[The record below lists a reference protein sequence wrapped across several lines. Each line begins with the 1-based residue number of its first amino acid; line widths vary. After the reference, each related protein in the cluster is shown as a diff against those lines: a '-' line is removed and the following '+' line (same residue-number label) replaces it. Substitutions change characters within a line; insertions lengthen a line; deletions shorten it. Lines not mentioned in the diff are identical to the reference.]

1 MVRGRSTGLIA
12 LSLIFLVGGLGAY
25 WLWHRQTTPPLIGI
39 VHATEVRVAPEIGG
53 NLVEVKVRKGDSVHA
68 GDVVAT
74 LSALE
79 LTASVEQARAAL
91 VKATADRNNVYAGM
105 REEQRASLAA
115 EIVKAK
121 SRLQYVQQQLNRA
134 TYLASTNTESQQTLD
149 QARKEA
155 TSSQA
160 DVAEA
165 QANYDAAIAG
175 PTKEERAIADA
186 QVQAAAAVLD
196 VLQRRLDKTL
206 LRAPT
211 DGTVNVIVA
220 EVGENIRA
228 GQPVL
233 VIDAADKQW
242 LSFDLREDLLQG
254 LMLGARVNVTRSK
267 EEQPLQAQI
276 TELVPLDSF
285 ATWQAERAVGDHDQ
299 NTLRLRLDLQRDQAG
314 GFVPGMT
321 VFIKR

>member
-1 MVRGRSTGLIA
+1 G
-12 LSLIFLVGGLGAY
+12 Y
-25 WLWHRQTTPPLIGI
+25 WLWHRQSTPPLIGV
-39 VHATEVRVAPEIGG
+39 VHATEVRIAPEIGG
-53 NLVEVKVRKGDSVHA
+53 SLVEGKVHKSDFVHA
-68 GDVVAT
+68 EEVVAK
-74 LSALE
+74 LSAVE

-121 SRLQYVQQQLNRA
+121 SRLQYAQQQLTRA

-149 QARKEA
+149 QARKD
-155 TSSQA
+155 TSSA
-160 DVAEA
+160 EGDVAEA
-165 QANYDAAIAG
+165 QANYDAAVAG

-186 QVQAAAAVLD
+186 QVQAASAALD

-211 DGTVNVIVA
+211 DGTVSVIVA
-220 EVGENIRA
+220 EVGENIQA

-233 VIDAADKQW
+233 VIDATDKQW

-254 LMLGARVNVTRSK
+254 LTVGASVNVTRSG
-267 EEQPLQAQI
+267 EEQPTQAQI
-276 TELVPLDSF
+276 TELLPLGSF
-285 ATWQAERAVGDHDQ
+285 PRGRGDG
-299 NTLRLRLDLQRDQAG
+299 AG
-314 GFVPGMT
+314 GTQKKNCFRRLFDPQRNKVVFVPGMF
-321 VFIKR
+321 VLIKKKTIKPPAPASIPLFLLRLWSAI

>member
-1 MVRGRSTGLIA
+1 MANGRSTSFIV
-12 LSLIFLVGGLGAY
+12 LSLILIAVGVGGY
-25 WLWHRQTTPPLIGI
+25 WLWRRQSTPPLIGV
-39 VHATEVRVAPEIGG
+39 VHATEVRIAPEIGG
-53 NLVEVKVRKGDSVHA
+53 SLVEVKVHKGDSVHA
-68 GDVVAT
+68 GDVVAN
-74 LSALE
+74 LSAVE

-105 REEQRASLAA
+105 REEQRTSLAA

-121 SRLQYVQQQLNRA
+121 SRLQYAQQQLTRA
-134 TYLASTNTESQQTLD
+134 TYLASTKTESEQTLD
-149 QARKEA
+149 EARKDGA
-155 TSSQA
+155 TAQA

-165 QANYDAAIAG
+165 QANYDAAVAG

-186 QVQAAAAVLD
+186 QVQAAAAGLD

-211 DGTVNVIVA
+211 DGTISVIVV
-220 EVGENIRA
+220 EVGENIQA

-233 VIDAADKQW
+233 VIDASDRQW
-242 LSFDLREDLLQG
+242 LSFNVREDLLQG
-254 LMLGARVNVTRSK
+254 LTVGARVNVTLSG
-267 EEQPLQAQI
+267 EEQPTQAQI
-276 TELVPLDSF
+276 TELVPLGSF

-299 NTLRLRLDLQRDQAG
+299 NTLRLRLDPQRDQA

-321 VFIKR
+321 VSIRR

>member
-1 MVRGRSTGLIA
+1 MASGRSTSLIVLGLMLIA
-12 LSLIFLVGGLGAY
+12 VGIGGY
-25 WLWHRQTTPPLIGI
+25 WLWHRQSTPPLIGV
-39 VHATEVRVAPEIGG
+39 VHATEVRIAPEIGG
-53 NLVEVKVRKGDSVHA
+53 SLVEVKVHKGDSVHA
-68 GDVVAT
+68 GEVVAK

-121 SRLQYVQQQLNRA
+121 SRLQYAQQQLTRA

-149 QARKEA
+149 QARKD
-155 TSSQA
+155 SSSAQA

-165 QANYDAAIAG
+165 QANYDAAVAG

-186 QVQAAAAVLD
+186 QVQAAAAALD
-196 VLQRRLDKTL
+196 LLQRRLDKTL

-211 DGTVNVIVA
+211 DGTVSVIVA
-220 EVGENIRA
+220 EVGENIQA

-233 VIDAADKQW
+233 VIDATDKQW
-242 LSFDLREDLLQG
+242 LSFDVREDLLQG
-254 LMLGARVNVTRSK
+254 LTVGASVNVTRSG
-267 EEQPLQAQI
+267 EEQPTQAQI
-276 TELVPLDSF
+276 TELLPLGSF
-285 ATWQAERAVGDHDQ
+285 ATWQAERAVGDHDR
-299 NTLRLRLDLQRDQAG
+299 NTLRLRLDPQRNQA

>member
-1 MVRGRSTGLIA
+1 MASGRSTGVVVLGLVLIA
-12 LSLIFLVGGLGAY
+12 VGGGGY
-25 WLWHRQTTPPLIGI
+25 WLWHRQSNPPLIGV
-39 VHATEVRVAPEIGG
+39 VHATEVHVAPEIGG
-53 NLVEVKVRKGDSVHA
+53 TLVDVKVHKGDSVHA
-68 GDVVAT
+68 GDVVAE

-91 VKATADRNNVYAGM
+91 IKATADRNNVYAGM

-121 SRLQYVQQQLNRA
+121 SRLQYAQQQLTRA

-149 QARKEA
+149 QARKDGA
-155 TSSQA
+155 SAQA
-160 DVAEA
+160 DVGEA
-165 QANYDAAIAG
+165 QANYDAAVAG

-186 QVQAAAAVLD
+186 QVQAAAAALD

-206 LRAPT
+206 LRAPA
-211 DGTVNVIVA
+211 DGTVSVIVA
-220 EVGENIRA
+220 EVGENIQA

-233 VIDAADKQW
+233 VIDATDKQW
-242 LSFDLREDLLQG
+242 LSFNIREDLLQG
-254 LMLGARVNVTRSK
+254 LTVGARVNVTRSGG
-267 EEQPLQAQI
+267 EQPTQAQI
-276 TELVPLDSF
+276 TELVPLGSF

-299 NTLRLRLDLQRDQAG
+299 NTLRLRLDLQRDQAS
-314 GFVPGMT
+314 FEPGMT

>member
-1 MVRGRSTGLIA
+1 MRPA
-12 LSLIFLVGGLGAY
+12 AGGY
-25 WLWHRQTTPPLIGI
+25 WLWHGQSTPPLIGI

-53 NLVEVKVRKGDSVHA
+53 RLVKVQVHKGDSVHA
-68 GDVVAT
+68 GDILAE

-115 EIVKAK
+115 EIAKAK
-121 SRLQYVQQQLNRA
+121 SRLQYAQQQLTRE

-149 QARKEA
+149 QAQKDVA
-155 TSSQA
+155 SAQA

-165 QANYDAAIAG
+165 QANYDAAVAG

-186 QVQAAAAVLD
+186 EVQAAAAALD
-196 VLQRRLDKTL
+196 VLERRLDKTL

-211 DGTVNVIVA
+211 DGTVSVIVA
-220 EVGENIRA
+220 EVGENVQA

-233 VIDAADKQW
+233 VLDATDKQW
-242 LSFDLREDLLQG
+242 LSFDVREDLLQG
-254 LMLGARVNVTRSK
+254 LTVGDKVNVTRSGA
-267 EEQPLQAQI
+267 EQRNACPN
-276 TELVPLDSF
+276 
-285 ATWQAERAVGDHDQ
+285 H
-299 NTLRLRLDLQRDQAG
+299 
-314 GFVPGMT
+314 
-321 VFIKR
+321 

>member
-1 MVRGRSTGLIA
+1 MARSRSSGLIV
-12 LSLIFLVGGLGAY
+12 LVLVLIAAAAGGY
-25 WLWHRQTTPPLIGI
+25 WLWHRPSTPPLIGI

-53 NLVEVKVRKGDSVHA
+53 RLVKVQVHKGDSVHA
-68 GDVVAT
+68 GDILAE

-115 EIVKAK
+115 EIAKAK
-121 SRLQYVQQQLNRA
+121 SRLQYAQQQLTRE

-149 QARKEA
+149 QAQKDV
-155 TSSQA
+155 TSAQA

-165 QANYDAAIAG
+165 QANYDAAVAG

-186 QVQAAAAVLD
+186 EMQATAAALD
-196 VLQRRLDKTL
+196 VLERRLDKTL

-211 DGTVNVIVA
+211 DGTVSVIVA
-220 EVGENIRA
+220 EVGENVRA

-233 VIDAADKQW
+233 VLDATDKQW
-242 LSFDLREDLLQG
+242 LSFDVREDLLQG
-254 LMLGARVNVTRSK
+254 LTVGDKVDVTRSGA
-267 EEQPLQAQI
+267 EQPTRAQI
-276 TELVPLDSF
+276 TELVPVGSF
-285 ATWQAERAVGDHDQ
+285 ATWQAERAVGDYDRS
-299 NTLRLRLDLQRDQAG
+299 TLRLRLDPQSEQA